1 VLPLGGVGAFALRN
15 PTSEEGG
22 PVKALKARRRV
33 VLVDDHTAFVDL
45 LKFAFGGLDDL
56 DCVGTAGSIAEA
68 EAVVARHRPDIALVD
83 LMLGDDDGLELVR
96 RLRAHDPD
104 LVIVVASAWADAS
117 TMASVAAAGGN
128 GFAPKRGAFAEL
140 LTILRSA
147 SAGTM
152 SIASSLQVATA
163 PPIID
168 RRRVRLTDREAE
180 VLALLARGTPV
191 STIAD
196 ILNITLSTCR
206 TYVRSLHSKLGAR
219 TQLEAVLKARTIGL
233 LEPAE

>member
-1 VLPLGGVGAFALRN
+1 MKAL
-15 PTSEEGG
+15 
-22 PVKALKARRRV
+22 KALKARRRV

-45 LKFAFGGLDDL
+45 LKFAFGGLDDM
-56 DCVGTAGSIAEA
+56 DCVGTAGSLAEA
-68 EAVVARHRPDIALVD
+68 EAVVARHRPDIAIVD
-83 LMLGDDDGLELVR
+83 LMLGDDDGLELVG
-96 RLRAHDPD
+96 RLRASHPD
-104 LVIVVASAWADAS
+104 LVIVVASARSDAS

-128 GFAPKRGAFAEL
+128 GFAPKRGALAEL

-147 SAGTM
+147 GPRTM
-152 SIASSLQVATA
+152 SIASSLQLTTT
-163 PPIID
+163 PPITD
-168 RRRVRLTDREAE
+168 RLPVRLTDRETE

-191 STIAD
+191 SAIAD

-206 TYVRSLHSKLGAR
+206 TYVRNLHSKLGAR